1 MTETLLAPPRVD
13 LKSAASG
20 IGRLLKDK
28 DDTEAVFVIMRAL
41 SGKAVQ
47 KGYAR
52 LMRTARG
59 GQIAYERAELQPLL
73 DDHAALRQ
81 LPDGSVGRA
90 YLDFVEAR
98 AFSADGLADESRKV
112 AHNEIDARHPVA
124 WYARR
129 LRDIHDL
136 WHVLTGYSTDALGE
150 VCVVAFS
157 YAQTRSS
164 GFALIALAGGRE
176 LARGLPGYP
185 VRKAVWQAW
194 QAGRKAAW
202 LPGEDYV
209 TLLAEPLEAA
219 RARLNLQAPHHY
231 LAIPA
236 ELRNRIGVHAEM

>member
-1 MTETLLAPPRVD
+1 MTETFLAPPRVD
-13 LKSAASG
+13 LKTAASG

-41 SGKAVQ
+41 SGKALP

-52 LMRTARG
+52 LMRTAEG
-59 GQIAYERAELQPLL
+59 GQIAYDRVELQPLL
-73 DDHAALRQ
+73 DDHEALRT
-81 LPDGSVGRA
+81 LPEGSVGRA
-90 YLDFVEAR
+90 YLDFVQAR
-98 AFSADGLADESRKV
+98 SFSADGLADESRKGDY
-112 AHNEIDARHPVA
+112 NEIDARHPVA

-150 VCVVAFS
+150 VCIVAFS

-176 LARGLPGYP
+176 LARALPGQP

-202 LPGEDYV
+202 LPGEDYLS
-209 TLLAEPLEAA
+209 LLAEPLEAA
-219 RARLNLQAPHHY
+219 RARLNIQPPHHY
-231 LAIPA
+231 QAIPA
-236 ELRNRIGVHAEM
+236 DLRNRIGLHAA